1 MLQKQINYHKKA
13 HYFEDYFID
22 YRNYASVFIR
32 LIIFKIFSHVVADYF
47 FCDSICMRLSN
58 KIV

>member
-13 HYFEDYFID
+13 NYFEDYFID

-47 FCDSICMRLSN
+47 FVILF
-58 KIV
+58 V